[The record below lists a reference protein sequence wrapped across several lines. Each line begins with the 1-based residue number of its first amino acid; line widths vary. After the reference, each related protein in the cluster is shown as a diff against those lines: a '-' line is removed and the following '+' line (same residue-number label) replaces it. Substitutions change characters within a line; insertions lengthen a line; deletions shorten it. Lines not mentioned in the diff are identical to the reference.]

1 MVRTSTLF
9 LAFVLSLI
17 SVCPKV
23 LCQTNAS
30 HYRLD
35 TVSFKFSEFDK
46 KPFLVLPDG
55 KRIEIPKAWLYPP
68 KEVEKDR
75 DSYVNSF
82 NYMEPVTTFQ
92 IGKELVGLHLS
103 SWDYMPPGT
112 GSAMAAA
119 GRDIFLV
126 YNKKTHQISP
136 GILEH
141 HITKNRVRWMGCF
154 YSTFHNFII
163 GDINNDGLID
173 IGVTLEKIWC
183 EEKSD
188 EEQQIDL
195 ISGPYYKKY
204 PIEWYIFKGNTWE
217 KAPLYNETWPKKAI
231 MELPMIGLTKSPV
244 EFGQEMYK
252 DKLIER
258 K

>member
-1 MVRTSTLF
+1 MIRTSTLF
-9 LAFVLSLI
+9 LTVVLSLI
-17 SVCPKV
+17 CVCPKV
-23 LCQTNAS
+23 LGQTNSS

-35 TVSFKFSEFDK
+35 TVSFKFSELDK

-55 KRIEIPKAWLYPP
+55 KRIEIPKAWLFPP
-68 KEVEKDR
+68 EEVEKDQ
-75 DSYVNSF
+75 DSYVSSF
-82 NYMEPVTTFQ
+82 NYMEPVTNFL
-92 IGKELVGLHLS
+92 IGKELLGLHLS
-103 SWDYMPPGT
+103 SWDYMPSGT

-126 YNKKTHQISP
+126 YNTKTQQISP

-141 HITKNRVRWMGCF
+141 RITKNRVRSMGCF

-163 GDINNDGLID
+163 GDINNDGLTD

-183 EEKSD
+183 EEESNQ
-188 EEQQIDL
+188 EQQIDVM
-195 ISGPYYKKY
+195 SGPYYKKY
-204 PIEWYIFKGNTWE
+204 PIEWYILKGNTWE
-217 KAPLYNETWPKKAI
+217 RAPQYNGIRPKQAI
-231 MELPMIGLTKSPV
+231 MKLPMIGLKKSPV
-244 EFGQEMYK
+244 EFVREIYK